1 MDPTLLGIFEAEQRE
16 HIERLRALL
25 GSAAGG
31 AALPPAALDEA
42 LRRAHTLKGAA
53 RAVGMTRIEL
63 LVHRLEALFARLR
76 DGALELDGPAWT
88 AIHNALDAAEDSTAA
103 VLAGGEE
110 PENAAALA
118 ALETLVGMTARPR
131 PEPSAPAAAVLPEGP
146 GDIVRVSNAHL
157 DRLVASSSQLLAAS
171 AHGPTSTQLDRLLRR
186 AGELQREW
194 EHVRGEISGRM
205 RLENGGPGPAPLAE
219 SIRHLDGG
227 IHALTREVRALRA
240 SHQRE
245 AWELN
250 RLAAQVYDDSC
261 RVRMTPAE
269 TVFGNFRRMVREL
282 ASGAGKEVEFRV
294 HGLEVQAD
302 RLVLQALKDPVMH
315 LLRNAVS
322 HGIETPAERAA
333 AGKPEIGVV
342 ELRIEAQG
350 DRLAVT
356 VSDDGRGIDLAR
368 VREIAIRRG
377 LLSADDE
384 SGGEPDRVAS
394 LLLSPGFT
402 TSGAVTPLAG
412 RGIGLSVVEQQ
423 VSRIQGSVE
432 FRLSGRT
439 GAAVALSAPL
449 SVSLHDVVLVA
460 AGGQRYAFPN
470 AGVERLY
477 RVPLQNVESVDG
489 NDVIRTGAGIVPVA
503 GLAALL
509 GTAGGGDEPAPNGEG
524 EEPVLHVAVLRAGES
539 RGGVVVDRLLDT
551 REVVVKDLGLPPDA
565 MRLSTGAIALE
576 DGGVA
581 VVLSP
586 AAVLKR
592 FRQAGKQAGVR
603 RAQPQAARPP
613 ATILVVDDSITTRS
627 LEKSILEAH
636 GYRVRLAVDG
646 VEALE
651 QLRAAP
657 ADLVIS
663 DVAMPRMTGF
673 ELLENMK
680 KDRQLAAVPVILVT
694 SLEDR
699 RDQERGLSLGAD
711 AYIVKRKFDQKELLA
726 AVRQIL

>member
-1 MDPTLLGIFEAEQRE
+1 M
-16 HIERLRALL
+16 
-25 GSAAGG
+25 
-31 AALPPAALDEA
+31 
-42 LRRAHTLKGAA
+42 
-53 RAVGMTRIEL
+53 
-63 LVHRLEALFARLR
+63 
-76 DGALELDGPAWT
+76 
-88 AIHNALDAAEDSTAA
+88 
-103 VLAGGEE
+103 
-110 PENAAALA
+110 
-118 ALETLVGMTARPR
+118 
-131 PEPSAPAAAVLPEGP
+131 
-146 GDIVRVSNAHL
+146 
-157 DRLVASSSQLLAAS
+157 
-171 AHGPTSTQLDRLLRR
+171 
-186 AGELQREW
+186 
-194 EHVRGEISGRM
+194 
-205 RLENGGPGPAPLAE
+205 
-219 SIRHLDGG
+219 
-227 IHALTREVRALRA
+227 
-240 SHQRE
+240 
-245 AWELN
+245 
-250 RLAAQVYDDSC
+250 
-261 RVRMTPAE
+261 
-269 TVFGNFRRMVREL
+269 
-282 ASGAGKEVEFRV
+282 
-294 HGLEVQAD
+294 
-302 RLVLQALKDPVMH
+302 
-315 LLRNAVS
+315 
-322 HGIETPAERAA
+322 
-333 AGKPEIGVV
+333 
-342 ELRIEAQG
+342 
-350 DRLAVT
+350 
-356 VSDDGRGIDLAR
+356 
-368 VREIAIRRG
+368 
-377 LLSADDE
+377 
-384 SGGEPDRVAS
+384 
-394 LLLSPGFT
+394 
-402 TSGAVTPLAG
+402 
-412 RGIGLSVVEQQ
+412 
-423 VSRIQGSVE
+423 E

-586 AAVLKR
+586 AAVLER
-592 FRQAGKQAGVR
+592 FRQAGKQAVVR
-603 RAQPQAARPP
+603 RAQPQAVRPP

-699 RDQERGLSLGAD
+699 RDQARGLSLGAD